1 MATDSSQ
8 IEIRSLYKVFGDDPE
23 SVMSYVREGM
33 DKQELLEAHG
43 HVLALRD
50 IDLTVEP
57 GNIQVVMG
65 LSGCGKSTLVRHVNR
80 LIEPT
85 EGTVEVDGQDVR
97 TLDRGALQD
106 LRRHKVSMVF
116 QHFALFPHRT
126 VLENV
131 RYGLQMQGVA
141 RPECDERAQRWID
154 RVALTGY
161 EGSYPHELSGG
172 MQQRVGL
179 ARALATEAEIL
190 LMDEAFSALDPLIR
204 ADMQSLL
211 LELQRELHRTIL
223 FVTHDLDEAITIGDR
238 IAILRDGVVVQNGDS
253 QEIVLQPSDD
263 YISNFTRNINRGRV
277 IQVGSIMEPAEGGA
291 PAVEPDA
298 DACVPSDMVL
308 EEALSLVV
316 DSSGEE
322 APVVDLEGRTVGAIS
337 VERMVHALAGDAGNG
352 EDAGPSEAGAKG
364 EKDAGPS
371 EAGAKGEKGA
381 APSEA
386 GAEDEEGAAPS
397 EAGAKDEEGAAPAE
411 AGAETGSGATAA
423 AGDEAAPAQDEA
435 ARAHGTPSKDKGDR

>member
-1 MATDSSQ
+1 MATDSSH
-8 IEIRSLYKVFGDDPE
+8 IEIRSLYKVFGDDPD
-23 SVMSYVREGM
+23 SVMPYVREGM
-33 DKQELLEAHG
+33 DKQELLETHG

-50 IDLTVEP
+50 IDLAVET
-57 GNIQVVMG
+57 GSIQVVMG

-85 EGTVEVDGQDVR
+85 EGSVEVDGQDVR
-97 TLDRGALQD
+97 TLDRTALQD

-204 ADMQSLL
+204 ADMQTLL

-277 IQVGSIMEPAEGGA
+277 IQVGSIMEPAEDGA
-291 PAVEPDA
+291 PAAEPDP

-337 VERMVHALAGDAGNG
+337 VERMVHALAGDTANG
-352 EDAGPSEAGAKG
+352 EDEEAGADDG
-364 EKDAGPS
+364 SAAAEED
-371 EAGAKGEKGA
+371 EARAAQEGTAKGE
-381 APSEA
+381 
-386 GAEDEEGAAPS
+386 
-397 EAGAKDEEGAAPAE
+397 
-411 AGAETGSGATAA
+411 
-423 AGDEAAPAQDEA
+423 
-435 ARAHGTPSKDKGDR
+435 PSKD

>member
-1 MATDSSQ
+1 MAPDSSH
-8 IEIRSLYKVFGDDPE
+8 IEIRSLYKVFGDAPE
-23 SVMSYVREGM
+23 SMMPYVREGM
-33 DKQELLEAHG
+33 GKQELLEAHG

-50 IDLTVEP
+50 IELTVDP
-57 GNIQVVMG
+57 GSIQVVMG
-65 LSGCGKSTLVRHVNR
+65 LSGCGKSTLIRHVNR

-85 EGTVEVDGQDVR
+85 EGSVRVAGQDVR
-97 TLDRGALQD
+97 TLDRAALQD

-131 RYGLQMQGVA
+131 RYGLDMQGVA
-141 RPECDERAQRWID
+141 RAECDDRAQRWID

-161 EGSYPHELSGG
+161 EASYPHELSGG

-179 ARALATEAEIL
+179 ARALATEAGIL

-204 ADMQSLL
+204 ADMQALL
-211 LELQRELHRTIL
+211 LELQQELHRTIL
-223 FVTHDLDEAITIGDR
+223 FVTHDLDEAITVGDR

-277 IQVGSIMEPAEGGA
+277 IQVGSIMEPAEDGTPA
-291 PAVEPDA
+291 PEPEPDA
-298 DACVPSDMVL
+298 VIPSDMVL

-322 APVVDLEGRTVGAIS
+322 APVVDVEGRTVGAIS
-337 VERMVHALAGDAGNG
+337 VERMVHALAGATVNG
-352 EDAGPSEAGAKG
+352 EDGG
-364 EKDAGPS
+364 
-371 EAGAKGEKGA
+371 
-381 APSEA
+381 
-386 GAEDEEGAAPS
+386 EGADVSA
-397 EAGAKDEEGAAPAE
+397 
-411 AGAETGSGATAA
+411 GSGAAARSGDAGASAGTAA
-423 AGDEAAPAQDEA
+423 DA
-435 ARAHGTPSKDKGDR
+435 ARTAQEQVAKAQEASSKGKPSKGKP

>member
-1 MATDSSQ
+1 MATDSSH
-8 IEIRSLYKVFGDDPE
+8 IEIRSLYKVFGDDPD
-23 SVMSYVREGM
+23 SVMPYVREGM

-50 IDLTVEP
+50 IDLAVET
-57 GNIQVVMG
+57 GSIQVVMG

-85 EGTVEVDGQDVR
+85 EGSVEVDGQDVR
-97 TLDRGALQD
+97 TLDRTALQD

-204 ADMQSLL
+204 ADMQTLL

-277 IQVGSIMEPAEGGA
+277 IQVGSIMEPAEDGA
-291 PAVEPDA
+291 PAAEPDP

-322 APVVDLEGRTVGAIS
+322 APVVDVDGRTVGAIS
-337 VERMVHALAGDAGNG
+337 VERMVHALAGDTGNG
-352 EDAGPSEAGAKG
+352 EDAEATG
-364 EKDAGPS
+364 ETAD
-371 EAGAKGEKGA
+371 
-381 APSEA
+381 
-386 GAEDEEGAAPS
+386 D
-397 EAGAKDEEGAAPAE
+397 
-411 AGAETGSGATAA
+411 TAA
-423 AGDEAAPAQDEA
+423 AQEEPAKQK
-435 ARAHGTPSKDKGDR
+435 PSKD